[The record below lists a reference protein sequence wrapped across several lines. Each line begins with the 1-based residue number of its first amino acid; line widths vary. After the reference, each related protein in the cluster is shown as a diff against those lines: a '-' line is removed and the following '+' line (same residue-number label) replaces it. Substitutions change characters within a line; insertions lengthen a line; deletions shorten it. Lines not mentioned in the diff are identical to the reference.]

1 MKCSESPS
9 NTVSN
14 IIRRYIDHMNFASYM
29 AYSFITFCHVILF
42 FFSNLCIY
50 GLCFYTFNFVN
61 YVFYC
66 YVYVFLLLC
75 MFCSVYPVFIVP
87 TGTLMLP

>member
-1 MKCSESPS
+1 VKCSESPS

-50 GLCFYTFNFVN
+50 GLCFVHF
-61 YVFYC
+61 
-66 YVYVFLLLC
+66 
-75 MFCSVYPVFIVP
+75 
-87 TGTLMLP
+87 